1 MRLFVDTSA
10 LIALADSGDT
20 NHQSAATFVRGLPNT
35 ASFATTDY
43 VLDET
48 ITRLR
53 FSIGHSRTVEF
64 GEKLITSRLYSIIS
78 VNAEVRRLAWEL
90 FKSHRDKSFSYT
102 DCTSF
107 VVMKALRLETALA
120 FDRHFLQAG
129 FRLVPTSTSR

>member
-1 MRLFVDTSA
+1 MKLFVDTSA
-10 LIALADSGDT
+10 LVALADSGDM
-20 NHQSAATFVRGLPNT
+20 NHQRAADFARSLPN
-35 ASFATTDY
+35 AARFVTTDY

-64 GEKLITSRLYSIIS
+64 REKIMASRLYSIVG
-78 VNAEVRRLAWEL
+78 VNEEIRRLAWGL
-90 FKSHRDKSFSYT
+90 FKSYGDKQFSFT

-107 VVMKALRLETALA
+107 VIMKALRLEEALT

-129 FRLVPTSTSR
+129 FRVIPTSVSR